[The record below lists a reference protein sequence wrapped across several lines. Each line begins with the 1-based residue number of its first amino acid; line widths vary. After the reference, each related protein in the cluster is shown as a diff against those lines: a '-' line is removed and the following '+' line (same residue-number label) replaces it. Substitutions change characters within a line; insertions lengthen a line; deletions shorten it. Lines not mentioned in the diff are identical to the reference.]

1 MIRFDDVYKQYA
13 KSDDNALNGISL
25 EVMRGE
31 FVYLVGASGSGKSTF
46 LRLVLR
52 EETPSKGKVWV
63 AGTDVGRI
71 RSWKVPA
78 LRRKIGVVFQ
88 DFRLLPNKTVY
99 QNVAFALQVLGK
111 SGHVIQQ
118 TVPATLE
125 LVGLQ
130 GKAKRMPHEL
140 SGGEQ
145 QRVAIARACVNRP
158 AILLADEPTG
168 NLDPDTSEGIMALLD
183 RINRTQQTTVVMAT
197 HDANIV
203 NTMRRRVLELKQGD
217 LVRDEADGT
226 YLDTVRKLN
235 DGVAGRSPIARIV
248 ESGAVSASTSGQA
261 AQATGTETATE
272 EAAPVAQRDQ
282 GTKQAQKSKQAQHS
296 KQASSAQQREKQETT
311 PAGLPAPVPADVS
324 PTPRPSVPAAAD
336 VLSTDAAD
344 TGLPVAGGPLASG
357 HFAMPESGG
366 DAHLTVDKST
376 TTTDGDTDS
385 DEMDYLGHTSP
396 VTQVGGVERDQE
408 KPPAASQSH
417 VTLPVAPDAHG
428 FDGEDFTTTE
438 VVSTSIRPG
447 DQATTSGVTGGASPD
462 GPSVRRHVSA
472 ASSHAEGAE
481 LLNVP
486 GAEQAKQSASD
497 GPPSVVGGAFAAAGL
512 AADQQLPRPSRVD
525 RPATDDADT
534 PKASDLLPRPRGPQD
549 DEPTDQGPAEQI
561 ALNDET
567 HNQTAAGRD

>member
-13 KSDDNALNGISL
+13 KSDDNALSGISL

-203 NTMRRRVLELKQGD
+203 NTLRRRVLELKQGD
-217 LVRDEADGT
+217 LVRDEADGA

-248 ESGAVSASTSGQA
+248 ESGQPSTAASK
-261 AQATGTETATE
+261 TEG
-272 EAAPVAQRDQ
+272 EAAATQPAV
-282 GTKQAQKSKQAQHS
+282 G
-296 KQASSAQQREKQETT
+296 QETPSEKPT
-311 PAGLPAPVPADVS
+311 PAGLPAPVPADV
-324 PTPRPSVPAAAD
+324 PTGRHQATPAAAD
-336 VLSTDAAD
+336 VLTGPATGENAVSYETD
-344 TGLPVAGGPLASG
+344 SRRG
-357 HFAMPESGG
+357 HFATPQE
-366 DAHLTVDKST
+366 DPDTKLVRAETLST
-376 TTTDGDTDS
+376 ADTDTES
-385 DEMDYLGHTSP
+385 DEMDYLG
-396 VTQVGGVERDQE
+396 GVQRADEARTEGQTDR
-408 KPPAASQSH
+408 PRVDAANSATASVDGVVPQNPL
-417 VTLPVAPDAHG
+417 TLPVAPDPHG

-438 VVSTSIRPG
+438 IVSTSIRPG
-447 DQATTSGVTGGASPD
+447 
-462 GPSVRRHVSA
+462 
-472 ASSHAEGAE
+472 EGAE
-481 LLNVP
+481 PKTVSENVADSGQPVSRHTPSTVIPADDADLMNVP
-486 GAEQAKQSASD
+486 GAEPAERNASD
-497 GPPSVVGGAFAAAGL
+497 GPPSIVGGAFAAAGL
-512 AADQQLPRPSRVD
+512 AAADEQLPRPARVD
-525 RPATDDADT
+525 MPGTDT
-534 PKASDLLPRPRGPQD
+534 PAASDLLPRPRGPQD
-549 DEPTDQGPAEQI
+549 DVAADPDSTAEI

-567 HNQTAAGRD
+567 HDHTAAGRD